1 MIKMQSVS
9 CVLDHELQGK
19 ESVLL
24 IFASLEPKLITS
36 RWVLMFDESM
46 NE

>member
-1 MIKMQSVS
+1 MQSVS
-9 CVLDHELQGK
+9 CVLDHELQGR

-24 IFASLEPKLITS
+24 IFASPESKLVTS
-36 RWVLMFDESM
+36 WWVLVFDESI